1 MATAMTIERF
11 LGQRHAPYNLVAHQR
26 TGTSLQSARAAGIL
40 PQKVAKAVILKEDH
54 RYVMVVLPTARR
66 LRLNEL
72 RHKFGCSFD
81 MATEQEL
88 RQIFSDCDHGAVP
101 ALGAAYGID
110 TIWDDSLRSAA
121 DVYFEAGDHE
131 HLVHLRTRDY
141 LQLMAEGMH
150 GTFSEPLFLQ

>member
-1 MATAMTIERF
+1 MATAMTIDRF

-40 PQKVAKAVILKEDH
+40 PQKLAKAVILKEDH

-72 RHKFGCSFD
+72 R
-81 MATEQEL
+81 
-88 RQIFSDCDHGAVP
+88 QIFSDCDHGSVP
-101 ALGAAYGID
+101 ALGAAYGLD
-110 TIWDDSLRSAA
+110 TIWDDSLRSAP

-131 HLVHLRTRDY
+131 HLVHLRTQDY
-141 LQLMAEGMH
+141 LQLMAEG
-150 GTFSEPLFLQ
+150 